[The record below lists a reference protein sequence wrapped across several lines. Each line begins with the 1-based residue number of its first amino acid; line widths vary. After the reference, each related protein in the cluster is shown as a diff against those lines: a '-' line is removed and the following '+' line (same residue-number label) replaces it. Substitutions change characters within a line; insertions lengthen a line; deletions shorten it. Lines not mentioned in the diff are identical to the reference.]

1 MDRAEAFEALDVL
14 AYLAAMVAVIVS
26 ICLSAAV
33 KSTFNK
39 YRNDIISSGMS
50 GGDIAQQILAD
61 NGIDDVQLMVIP
73 GTLTDNYDSKRRVLR
88 LSEPVAYSRSIS
100 AIAVAAHECGHV
112 IQHHEGY
119 RLLSF
124 RNALA
129 PVAKFV
135 ICAGAI
141 IFVFGCASP
150 SGPLCPLGAILVG
163 AAVMFYIVTFPVE
176 VNASE
181 IAITILEDRRL
192 IRYDERERIN
202 KVLKAATIAYI
213 AAVLA
218 SIVERFSRISFG
230 DTD

>member
-50 GGDIAQQILAD
+50 GGDIAQQILATA
-61 NGIDDVQLMVIP
+61 GIHNVVVMVIP

-129 PVAKFV
+129 LLQNLLFV
-135 ICAGAI
+135 QAQ
-141 IFVFGCASP
+141 
-150 SGPLCPLGAILVG
+150 
-163 AAVMFYIVTFPVE
+163 
-176 VNASE
+176 
-181 IAITILEDRRL
+181 
-192 IRYDERERIN
+192 
-202 KVLKAATIAYI
+202 
-213 AAVLA
+213 
-218 SIVERFSRISFG
+218 
-230 DTD
+230 

>member
-1 MDRAEAFEALDVL
+1 MEAREVLDVFIRIT
-14 AYLAAMVAVIVS
+14 AIVVLIGS
-26 ICLSAAV
+26 SCLSSAV
-33 KSTFNK
+33 VMTFNK
-39 YRNDIISSGMS
+39 YHTDIASSGMS
-50 GGDIAQQILAD
+50 GGDVAQQLFAD

-73 GTLTDNYDSKRRVLR
+73 GTLTDHYDLKRRVLR
-88 LSEPVAYSRSIS
+88 LSESVAYSRSIS

-124 RNALA
+124 RNAMA

-150 SGPLCPLGAILVG
+150 SGLLCPLGAILVG
-163 AAVMFYIVTFPVE
+163 AAVLFYIVTFPVE
-176 VNASE
+176 FNASKV
-181 IAITILEDRRL
+181 AITILEDGRL

-202 KVLKAATIAYI
+202 KVLRAATMTYI